1 MAREFLGRGFPFP
14 FLPDAQGRLRLVG
27 GEERIRQSIW
37 IILGT
42 APGERLMRPD
52 FGCGI
57 HDLVFEPNSAAL
69 RGLVAARVRA
79 ALVRFEPR
87 IDVLD
92 VQVGTDDAE
101 RNHLLIGIDYRIRAN
116 NAFGNLVYPFFVNE
130 GVGLPAATTP
140 TGGGSRP

>member
-1 MAREFLGRGFPFP
+1 MAREFLGRGFAFP

-42 APGERLMRPD
+42 ALGERLMRPD

-57 HDLVFEPNSAAL
+57 HDLVFEPNSSAV
-69 RGLVAARVRA
+69 RGLVAARVRT

-92 VQVGTDDAE
+92 VQVGTDDGE
-101 RNHLLIGIDYRIRAN
+101 RNHLLIGVDYRIRAN

-130 GVGLPAATTP
+130 GVGLPAVAAPAVGGTP
-140 TGGGSRP
+140 

>member
-1 MAREFLGRGFPFP
+1 MADDFLGRGFPFP
-14 FLPDAQGRLRLVG
+14 FLPDPQGRLRLVT
-27 GEERIRQSIW
+27 GETRIRQSIW
-37 IILGT
+37 VILAT
-42 APGERLMRPD
+42 APGERLIRPD

-101 RNHLLIGIDYRIRAN
+101 RNHLLIGVDYRIRAN

-130 GVGLPAATTP
+130 GVGLPAPATP
-140 TGGGSRP
+140 TGGRP